1 MDLERRE
8 VEHIAKLSR
17 IALAPGELE
26 TFPRQL
32 GAILGYVETLKELDV
47 TKVEPL
53 VHPGDLRNV
62 FRDDVPKPGLSNDDA
77 VGNAPE
83 KEGPF
88 FKVPRVIE

>member
-1 MDLERRE
+1 MSLERRE

-17 IALAPGELE
+17 IALTDAELE
-26 TFPRQL
+26 TFTRQL
-32 GAILGYVETLKELDV
+32 GSILGYVETLKELDV
-47 TKVEPL
+47 AGVEPL
-53 VHPGDLRNV
+53 VHPGDVRNV
-62 FRDDVPKPGLSNDDA
+62 FRDDVRRPSLPNEEA